1 MIFKTYIQYI
11 IKAFLSN
18 FLRIFLIFFCLIF
31 ILNIFEEIGY
41 FKDTDKSIF
50 FIIFMTFLNV
60 PSVLYLIM
68 PFIFLI
74 STQTFFMEIF
84 QKDEL
89 IVFKLNG
96 LSNIKILNILLL
108 ISLTVALVVSILLY
122 SFSAKLQF
130 LYLDFKNQHSK
141 DNKYL
146 AVVTENGL
154 WIKDE
159 IKGYVHLINSAKM
172 EKNILRGVT
181 ISVLNKEHKLIK
193 NITSN
198 EVDITNTNWIIRD
211 AKIVNFELTTVRK
224 ENEITLKTSL
234 DYKKINSLFSNL
246 SSLSF
251 FELKKLRKS
260 YVELG
265 YSTDDLDIHIQ
276 KLYSHPFY
284 MVIMTL
290 LASII
295 MLNVKRSHEN
305 YFYIIL
311 GVSISVMIYYTIY
324 FFSLLGLS
332 GRLPVPLSI
341 WLPLMLIILI
351 SSIGVVKLNEK

>member
-1 MIFKTYIQYI
+1 MILKTYIQYI
-11 IKAFLSN
+11 LKTFLLN
-18 FLRIFLIFFCLIF
+18 FFKIFFIFFCLIF

-41 FKDTDKSIF
+41 FKNTNKSIF

-60 PSVLYLIM
+60 PSVLYLIT

-74 STQTFFMEIF
+74 ATQTFFMEIF

-108 ISLTVALVVSILLY
+108 ISLMVALMVNILLY
-122 SFSAKLQF
+122 SFSSKLQF

-159 IKGYVHLINSAKM
+159 IDGNIHLINSAKM
-172 EKNILRGVT
+172 EKNILQGVT

-193 NITSN
+193 NITTN
-198 EVDITNTNWIIRD
+198 EVDIKNVNWIIRN
-211 AKIVNFELTTVRK
+211 AKIIDFDTTIVEEVDK
-224 ENEITLKTSL
+224 IILKTSL

-265 YSTDDLDIHIQ
+265 YSTDDLDVHTQ
-276 KLYSHPFY
+276 KLYSHPIY

-290 LASII
+290 LATII

-311 GVSISVMIYYTIY
+311 GVSISVMIYYIIY
-324 FFSLLGLS
+324 LFSLLGLS

-341 WLPLMLIILI
+341 WLPLILIIMI